1 MSLPDLAWLAL
12 AAYAAHILEEYSLD
26 WRNWARAVVRLPV
39 EWADFYV
46 TNAVV
51 VVLGIAQAELAPT
64 FALAPLAYAALMLI
78 NATFFHV
85 LPFVR
90 TKGRYSPGLATA
102 VVFFYPL
109 GIAMFAQAQAE
120 GRLSLGVGVAAF
132 AAGAALMAFPVAL
145 LKLKSR
151 PYFRQN

>member
-12 AAYAAHILEEYSLD
+12 AAYAIHILEEYTLD
-26 WRNWARAVVRLPV
+26 WRNWARAVVGLPV

-46 TNAVV
+46 TNSVV
-51 VVLGIAQAELAPT
+51 VVLGIAQAALAPT
-64 FALAPLAYAALMLI
+64 FVLAPLTYAALMII

-85 LPFVR
+85 LPFMR

-102 VVFFYPL
+102 VAFFYPL
-109 GIAMFAQAQAE
+109 GIAMFAQAHAE
-120 GRLSLGVGVAAF
+120 GRLSVGVGIGAF
-132 AAGAALMAFPVAL
+132 IAGALLMAFPVVL

-151 PYFRQN
+151 PYFRQG